1 MIEELDVVA
10 LKRDR
15 ADLGLKA
22 GDEGAVVL
30 VYGDEAC
37 EVEFVNPDGT
47 TRVIVDIGGQTVSL
61 PTTSLTMD
69 GRFAT
74 STLSRA
80 QIRALADGPAR

>member
-1 MIEELDVVA
+1 MIEELDIVS

-37 EVEFVNPDGT
+37 EVEFVNPDGS
-47 TRVIVDIGGQTVSL
+47 TRVMTAL
-61 PTTSLTMD
+61 PMGEIEVVWRIADHRTGKAD
-69 GRFAT
+69 R
-74 STLSRA
+74 RA
-80 QIRALADGPAR
+80 AG

>member
-22 GDEGAVVL
+22 GDEGTIVL
-30 VYGDEAC
+30 IYGDEAC

-47 TRVIVDIGGQTVSL
+47 TRVMTAFPVEQLEVVWRIADHRTAKA
-61 PTTSLTMD
+61 D
-69 GRFAT
+69 R
-74 STLSRA
+74 
-80 QIRALADGPAR
+80 LAAG

>member
-1 MIEELDVVA
+1 MIEDLDVVA

-37 EVEFVNPDGT
+37 QVESSS
-47 TRVIVDIGGQTVSL
+47 I
-61 PTTSLTMD
+61 PT
-69 GRFAT
+69 
-74 STLSRA
+74 
-80 QIRALADGPAR
+80 GPPGS